1 MDNPDNTY
9 REKVYDFLYRMPV
22 GHILFIHSSGDGLL
36 GGFHLLAIVKS
47 AAMHMGVLFRFF

>member
-1 MDNPDNTY
+1 M
-9 REKVYDFLYRMPV
+9 VACAGISFLFKAEYYSVVHMY
-22 GHILFIHSSGDGLL
+22 HILFIHSSGDGLL